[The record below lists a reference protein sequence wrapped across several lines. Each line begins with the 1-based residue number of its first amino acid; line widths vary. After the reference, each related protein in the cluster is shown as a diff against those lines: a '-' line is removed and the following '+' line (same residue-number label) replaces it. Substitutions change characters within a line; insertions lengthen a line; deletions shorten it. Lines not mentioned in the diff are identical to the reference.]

1 MSKLNIYD
9 LCSVLVAKNGLDDKE
24 SHRFIKAMF
33 DIIQE
38 GLDEDK
44 IVKVKGLGTFKII
57 EVDDRE
63 SINVNTGERVLIE
76 GHSKLTFTPDSV
88 MKEIVNKPFS
98 QFETV
103 ILNEGV
109 DFPEPAIS
117 EESAISEERADNTSE
132 LSDASEL
139 SENPGSSDDSLIDNS
154 GSSDDSLIDNSGS
167 SDNLPSDAPIVEFS
181 DDAPNNINEES
192 APSDESPVESSHS
205 DESPVESPQDAS
217 SIEESPQD
225 DDSSESPSP
234 IEEDDSEEDDSE
246 EDDSEEDDSG
256 NSPLRWI
263 LASVVILLL
272 ILGAAYGGYLY
283 GRYEISEEMAYKQ
296 MKADLKTAEMTAKKA
311 EAAMAKD
318 SASQQVDA
326 TKIGAM
332 SIDKESDEADKEKS
346 ADEVKKD
353 EAKDE
358 VYKKEQAP
366 KAETVKQQPAKET
379 TDKYEAKDARVR
391 TGAYRIIGEDRTIK
405 AKAGQTVED
414 IATRALGPGMSCYVE
429 VFNSIDGK
437 TALKEGQI
445 IKIPKLEL
453 KKRR

>member
-9 LCSVLVAKNGLDDKE
+9 LCSVLTSKNGLDDKE
-24 SHRFIKAMF
+24 SHRFIKAIF
-33 DIIQE
+33 DVIQE

-109 DFPEPAIS
+109 DFPEPVVEEPAVEDIIADEPAEDKEIIVEPQIDNKVAEQSVEEEPVAEKTVAEEPVAEEPVAEEPVAEDSVVEFTDDNDNVQSGEENSVEESVFETSNQEDES
-117 EESAISEERADNTSE
+117 EETLDVDMTEEE
-132 LSDASEL
+132 
-139 SENPGSSDDSLIDNS
+139 
-154 GSSDDSLIDNSGS
+154 
-167 SDNLPSDAPIVEFS
+167 PS
-181 DDAPNNINEES
+181 NNK
-192 APSDESPVESSHS
+192 
-205 DESPVESPQDAS
+205 
-217 SIEESPQD
+217 SI
-225 DDSSESPSP
+225 
-234 IEEDDSEEDDSE
+234 
-246 EDDSEEDDSG
+246 
-256 NSPLRWI
+256 LRWI
-263 LASVVILLL
+263 LSGVAVLLL

-283 GRYEISEEMAYKQ
+283 GRYELSEEIAYKQ
-296 MKADLKTAEMTAKKA
+296 MKADLKTAEITAKKA
-311 EAAMAKD
+311 QVAMKKD
-318 SASQQVDA
+318 SVAQEVDA

-332 SIDKESDEADKEKS
+332 SIDSEDESAN
-346 ADEVKKD
+346 D
-353 EAKDE
+353 EAKT
-358 VYKKEQAP
+358 
-366 KAETVKQQPAKET
+366 ETAKT
-379 TDKYEAKDARVR
+379 NSDKYEDMDIRVR
-391 TGAYRIIGEDRTIK
+391 TGAYRIIGEDRIVK

-414 IATRALGPGMSCYVE
+414 IATKLLGPGMSCYVE
-429 VFNSIDGK
+429 VDNGLDGK
-437 TALKEGQI
+437 ATLKEGQT

>member
-1 MSKLNIYD
+1 MLMSKLNIYD
-9 LCSVLVAKNGLDDKE
+9 LCSVLTSKNGLDDKE

-33 DIIQE
+33 DVIQE

-109 DFPEPAIS
+109 DFPEPVVEEPAVEDIIADEPAEDKEIIVEPQIDNNVAEQS
-117 EESAISEERADNTSE
+117 VEEEPVAEKTVAKEPVAEKTVAEEPVAEEPVAEEPVAEDSVVEFTDDNDNVQSGEENSVEESVFETS
-132 LSDASEL
+132 
-139 SENPGSSDDSLIDNS
+139 NNNS
-154 GSSDDSLIDNSGS
+154 I
-167 SDNLPSDAPIVEFS
+167 
-181 DDAPNNINEES
+181 
-192 APSDESPVESSHS
+192 
-205 DESPVESPQDAS
+205 
-217 SIEESPQD
+217 
-225 DDSSESPSP
+225 
-234 IEEDDSEEDDSE
+234 
-246 EDDSEEDDSG
+246 
-256 NSPLRWI
+256 LRWI
-263 LASVVILLL
+263 LSGVAVLLL

-283 GRYEISEEMAYKQ
+283 GRYELSEEIAYKQ
-296 MKADLKTAEMTAKKA
+296 MKADLKTAEITTKKA
-311 EAAMAKD
+311 QVAIKKD
-318 SASQQVDA
+318 SVAQEVDA

-332 SIDKESDEADKEKS
+332 SIDNKDESAN
-346 ADEVKKD
+346 D
-353 EAKDE
+353 EAKT
-358 VYKKEQAP
+358 
-366 KAETVKQQPAKET
+366 ETAKT
-379 TDKYEAKDARVR
+379 SSDKYEDMDIRVR
-391 TGAYRIIGEDRTIK
+391 TGAYRIIGEGRTVK

-414 IATRALGPGMSCYVE
+414 IATKLLGPGMSCYVE
-429 VFNSIDGK
+429 VYNGLDGK
-437 TALKEGQI
+437 ATLKEGQT

>member
-9 LCSVLVAKNGLDDKE
+9 LCSVLTSKNGLDDKE
-24 SHRFIKAMF
+24 SHRFIKAIF
-33 DIIQE
+33 DVIQE

-109 DFPEPAIS
+109 DFPEPVVEEPAVEDIIADEPAEDKEIIVEPQIDNKVAEQS
-117 EESAISEERADNTSE
+117 VEEEPVAEKTVAEEPVAEEPVAEEPVAEEPVAEEPVAEDSVVEFTDDNDNVQSGEENSVEESVFETS
-132 LSDASEL
+132 
-139 SENPGSSDDSLIDNS
+139 NNNS
-154 GSSDDSLIDNSGS
+154 I
-167 SDNLPSDAPIVEFS
+167 
-181 DDAPNNINEES
+181 
-192 APSDESPVESSHS
+192 
-205 DESPVESPQDAS
+205 
-217 SIEESPQD
+217 
-225 DDSSESPSP
+225 
-234 IEEDDSEEDDSE
+234 
-246 EDDSEEDDSG
+246 
-256 NSPLRWI
+256 LRWI
-263 LASVVILLL
+263 LSGVAVLLL

-283 GRYEISEEMAYKQ
+283 GRYELSEEIAYKQ
-296 MKADLKTAEMTAKKA
+296 MKADLKTAEITTKKA
-311 EAAMAKD
+311 QVAIKKD
-318 SASQQVDA
+318 SVAQEVDA

-332 SIDKESDEADKEKS
+332 SIDNKDESAN
-346 ADEVKKD
+346 D
-353 EAKDE
+353 EAKT
-358 VYKKEQAP
+358 
-366 KAETVKQQPAKET
+366 ETAKT
-379 TDKYEAKDARVR
+379 SSDKYEDMDIRVR
-391 TGAYRIIGEDRTIK
+391 TGAYRIIGEDRTVK

-414 IATRALGPGMSCYVE
+414 IATKLLGPGMSCYVE
-429 VFNSIDGK
+429 VYNGLDGK
-437 TALKEGQI
+437 ATLKEGQT

>member
-109 DFPEPAIS
+109 DFPEPAV
-117 EESAISEERADNTSE
+117 EELADN
-132 LSDASEL
+132 ASEL
-139 SENPGSSDDSLIDNS
+139 SGLSGDAGSSDDSLIDNPALSDDSLIDNS

-225 DDSSESPSP
+225 DDSSESPTP
-234 IEEDDSEEDDSE
+234 IEDDS
-246 EDDSEEDDSG
+246 EDDSG

-332 SIDKESDEADKEKS
+332 SIDKESDEPDKEKS

-358 VYKKEQAP
+358 VSKKEQAP

>member
-9 LCSVLVAKNGLDDKE
+9 LCSVLTSKNGLDDKE
-24 SHRFIKAMF
+24 SHSFIKAIF
-33 DIIQE
+33 DVIQE

-109 DFPEPAIS
+109 DFPEPVV
-117 EESAISEERADNTSE
+117 EEPAVEDIIADE
-132 LSDASEL
+132 PAEDKQIIVE
-139 SENPGSSDDSLIDNS
+139 PQIDNS
-154 GSSDDSLIDNSGS
+154 VVEKSVVKEPVAEEPVAEEAVAEDSVVKEPVADGNDDVNISSPNASVVEFTDDNDNVDSGEENS
-167 SDNLPSDAPIVEFS
+167 VEESVLEVSNQEEKSEDNLDAEKTEEEPS
-181 DDAPNNINEES
+181 NNK
-192 APSDESPVESSHS
+192 
-205 DESPVESPQDAS
+205 
-217 SIEESPQD
+217 SI
-225 DDSSESPSP
+225 
-234 IEEDDSEEDDSE
+234 
-246 EDDSEEDDSG
+246 
-256 NSPLRWI
+256 LRWI
-263 LASVVILLL
+263 LSGVAVLLL

-283 GRYEISEEMAYKQ
+283 GRYELSEEIAYKQ
-296 MKADLKTAEMTAKKA
+296 MKADLKTAEITAKKA
-311 EAAMAKD
+311 QVAMKKD
-318 SASQQVDA
+318 SVAQEVDA

-332 SIDKESDEADKEKS
+332 SIDNKDESAN
-346 ADEVKKD
+346 D
-353 EAKDE
+353 EAKT
-358 VYKKEQAP
+358 
-366 KAETVKQQPAKET
+366 ETAKT
-379 TDKYEAKDARVR
+379 NSDKYEAMDIRVR
-391 TGAYRIIGEDRTIK
+391 TGAYRIIGEDRIVK

-414 IATRALGPGMSCYVE
+414 IATKLLGPGMSCYVE
-429 VFNSIDGK
+429 VYNGLDGK
-437 TALKEGQI
+437 ATLKEGQT

>member
-9 LCSVLVAKNGLDDKE
+9 LCSVLTSKNGLDDKE

-33 DIIQE
+33 DVIQE

-109 DFPEPAIS
+109 DFPEPVVEEPAAEDIIADEPAEGKEIIVEPQIDNNVAEQS
-117 EESAISEERADNTSE
+117 VEEEPVAEKTVAEEPVAEEPVAEEPVAEDSVVEFTDDNDNVQSGEENPVEESVFETS
-132 LSDASEL
+132 
-139 SENPGSSDDSLIDNS
+139 NNNS
-154 GSSDDSLIDNSGS
+154 I
-167 SDNLPSDAPIVEFS
+167 
-181 DDAPNNINEES
+181 
-192 APSDESPVESSHS
+192 
-205 DESPVESPQDAS
+205 
-217 SIEESPQD
+217 
-225 DDSSESPSP
+225 
-234 IEEDDSEEDDSE
+234 
-246 EDDSEEDDSG
+246 
-256 NSPLRWI
+256 LRWI
-263 LASVVILLL
+263 LSGVAVLLL

-283 GRYEISEEMAYKQ
+283 GRYELSEEIAYKQ
-296 MKADLKTAEMTAKKA
+296 MKADLKTAEITTKKA
-311 EAAMAKD
+311 QVAIKKD
-318 SASQQVDA
+318 SVAQEVDA

-332 SIDKESDEADKEKS
+332 SIDNKDESAN
-346 ADEVKKD
+346 D
-353 EAKDE
+353 EAKT
-358 VYKKEQAP
+358 
-366 KAETVKQQPAKET
+366 ETAKT
-379 TDKYEAKDARVR
+379 SSDKYEDMDIRVR
-391 TGAYRIIGEDRTIK
+391 TGAYRIIGEDRTVK

-414 IATRALGPGMSCYVE
+414 MATKLLGPGMSCYVE
-429 VFNSIDGK
+429 VYNGLDGK
-437 TALKEGQI
+437 TTLKEGQT

>member
-9 LCSVLVAKNGLDDKE
+9 LCSVLTSKNGLDDKE
-24 SHRFIKAMF
+24 SHRFIKAIF
-33 DIIQE
+33 DVIQE

-109 DFPEPAIS
+109 DFPEPVVEEPAVEDIIADEPAEDKEIIVEPKIDNNVAEQAVEEEPVADEPVAEEPVAEKTVAEEPVAEEPVAEDS
-117 EESAISEERADNTSE
+117 VVEFTDDNDNVQSGEENSVEESVFETS
-132 LSDASEL
+132 
-139 SENPGSSDDSLIDNS
+139 NNNS
-154 GSSDDSLIDNSGS
+154 I
-167 SDNLPSDAPIVEFS
+167 
-181 DDAPNNINEES
+181 
-192 APSDESPVESSHS
+192 
-205 DESPVESPQDAS
+205 
-217 SIEESPQD
+217 
-225 DDSSESPSP
+225 
-234 IEEDDSEEDDSE
+234 
-246 EDDSEEDDSG
+246 
-256 NSPLRWI
+256 LRWI
-263 LASVVILLL
+263 LSGVAVLLL

-283 GRYEISEEMAYKQ
+283 GRYELSEEIAYKQ
-296 MKADLKTAEMTAKKA
+296 MKADLKTAEITTKKA
-311 EAAMAKD
+311 QVAIKKD
-318 SASQQVDA
+318 SVAQEVDA

-332 SIDKESDEADKEKS
+332 SIENKDESAN
-346 ADEVKKD
+346 D
-353 EAKDE
+353 EAKT
-358 VYKKEQAP
+358 
-366 KAETVKQQPAKET
+366 ETAKT
-379 TDKYEAKDARVR
+379 SSDKYEDMDIRVR
-391 TGAYRIIGEDRTIK
+391 TGAYRIIGEGRTVK

-414 IATRALGPGMSCYVE
+414 IATKLLGPGMSCYVE
-429 VFNSIDGK
+429 VYNGLDGK
-437 TALKEGQI
+437 ATLKEGQT

>member
-1 MSKLNIYD
+1 MLMSKLNIYD
-9 LCSVLVAKNGLDDKE
+9 LCSVLTSKNGLDDKE

-33 DIIQE
+33 DVIQE

-109 DFPEPAIS
+109 DFPEPAVEEPAVEDIIADEPAEDKEIIVEPQIDNKVAEQS
-117 EESAISEERADNTSE
+117 VEEEPVAEKTVAEEPVAEEPVAEEPVAEDSVVEFTDDNDNVQSGEENSVEESVFETS
-132 LSDASEL
+132 
-139 SENPGSSDDSLIDNS
+139 NNNS
-154 GSSDDSLIDNSGS
+154 I
-167 SDNLPSDAPIVEFS
+167 
-181 DDAPNNINEES
+181 
-192 APSDESPVESSHS
+192 
-205 DESPVESPQDAS
+205 
-217 SIEESPQD
+217 
-225 DDSSESPSP
+225 
-234 IEEDDSEEDDSE
+234 
-246 EDDSEEDDSG
+246 
-256 NSPLRWI
+256 LRWI
-263 LASVVILLL
+263 LSGVAVLLL

-283 GRYEISEEMAYKQ
+283 GRYELSEEIAYKQ
-296 MKADLKTAEMTAKKA
+296 MKADLKTAEITTKKA
-311 EAAMAKD
+311 QVAIKKD
-318 SASQQVDA
+318 SVAQEVDA

-332 SIDKESDEADKEKS
+332 SIDNKDESAN
-346 ADEVKKD
+346 D
-353 EAKDE
+353 EAKT
-358 VYKKEQAP
+358 
-366 KAETVKQQPAKET
+366 ETAKT
-379 TDKYEAKDARVR
+379 SSDKYEAMDIRVR
-391 TGAYRIIGEDRTIK
+391 TGAYRIIGEDRTVK

-414 IATRALGPGMSCYVE
+414 IATKLLGPGMSCYVE
-429 VFNSIDGK
+429 VYNGLDGK
-437 TALKEGQI
+437 TTLKEGQT

>member
-1 MSKLNIYD
+1 MLMSKLNIYD
-9 LCSVLVAKNGLDDKE
+9 LCSVLTSKNGLDDKE

-33 DIIQE
+33 DVIQE

-109 DFPEPAIS
+109 DFPEPVVEEPAVEDIIADEPAEGKEIIVEPQIDNKVAEQS
-117 EESAISEERADNTSE
+117 VEEEPVAEKTVAEEPVAEEPVAEDSVVEFTDDNDNVQSGEENSVEESVFETS
-132 LSDASEL
+132 
-139 SENPGSSDDSLIDNS
+139 NNNS
-154 GSSDDSLIDNSGS
+154 I
-167 SDNLPSDAPIVEFS
+167 
-181 DDAPNNINEES
+181 
-192 APSDESPVESSHS
+192 
-205 DESPVESPQDAS
+205 
-217 SIEESPQD
+217 
-225 DDSSESPSP
+225 
-234 IEEDDSEEDDSE
+234 
-246 EDDSEEDDSG
+246 
-256 NSPLRWI
+256 LRWI
-263 LASVVILLL
+263 LSGIAVLLL

-283 GRYEISEEMAYKQ
+283 GRYELSEEIAYKQ
-296 MKADLKTAEMTAKKA
+296 MKADLKTAEITTKKA
-311 EAAMAKD
+311 QVAIKKD
-318 SASQQVDA
+318 SVAQEVDA

-332 SIDKESDEADKEKS
+332 SIDNKDESAN
-346 ADEVKKD
+346 D
-353 EAKDE
+353 EAKT
-358 VYKKEQAP
+358 
-366 KAETVKQQPAKET
+366 ETAKT
-379 TDKYEAKDARVR
+379 SSDKYEDMDIRVR
-391 TGAYRIIGEDRTIK
+391 TGAYRIIGEDRIVK

-414 IATRALGPGMSCYVE
+414 IATKLLGPGMSCYVE
-429 VFNSIDGK
+429 VYNGLDGK
-437 TALKEGQI
+437 ATLKEGQT

>member
-1 MSKLNIYD
+1 MLMSKLNIYD
-9 LCSVLVAKNGLDDKE
+9 LCSVLTSKNGLDDKE

-33 DIIQE
+33 DVIQE

-109 DFPEPAIS
+109 DFPEPVV
-117 EESAISEERADNTSE
+117 EEPAAEDIIADE
-132 LSDASEL
+132 PAEDKQIIVE
-139 SENPGSSDDSLIDNS
+139 PQIDNS
-154 GSSDDSLIDNSGS
+154 VVEKSVVKEPVAEEPVAEEPVAEKNVAEEPVAEKNVAEEPVAGDSV
-167 SDNLPSDAPIVEFS
+167 VEFT
-181 DDAPNNINEES
+181 DDNDNVQSGEENSVEES
-192 APSDESPVESSHS
+192 VFEPSNNN
-205 DESPVESPQDAS
+205 
-217 SIEESPQD
+217 SI
-225 DDSSESPSP
+225 
-234 IEEDDSEEDDSE
+234 
-246 EDDSEEDDSG
+246 
-256 NSPLRWI
+256 LRWI
-263 LASVVILLL
+263 LSGVAVLLL

-283 GRYEISEEMAYKQ
+283 GRYELSEEIAYKQ
-296 MKADLKTAEMTAKKA
+296 MKADLKTAEITTKKA
-311 EAAMAKD
+311 QVAIKKD
-318 SASQQVDA
+318 SVAQEVDA

-332 SIDKESDEADKEKS
+332 SIDNKDESAN
-346 ADEVKKD
+346 D
-353 EAKDE
+353 EAKT
-358 VYKKEQAP
+358 
-366 KAETVKQQPAKET
+366 ETAKT
-379 TDKYEAKDARVR
+379 SSDKYEDMDIRVR
-391 TGAYRIIGEDRTIK
+391 TGAYRIIGEDRTVK

-414 IATRALGPGMSCYVE
+414 IATKLLGPGMSCYVE
-429 VFNSIDGK
+429 VYNGLDGK
-437 TALKEGQI
+437 ATLKEGQT

>member
-1 MSKLNIYD
+1 MLMSKLNIYD
-9 LCSVLVAKNGLDDKE
+9 LCSVLTSKNGLDDKE
-24 SHRFIKAMF
+24 SHRFIKAIF
-33 DIIQE
+33 DVIQE

-109 DFPEPAIS
+109 DFPEPVVEEPAVEDIIADEPAEDKEIIVEPQIDNKVAEQS
-117 EESAISEERADNTSE
+117 VEEEPVAEKTVAEEPVAEEPVSKDSVVEFTDDNDNVQSGEENSVEESVFETS
-132 LSDASEL
+132 
-139 SENPGSSDDSLIDNS
+139 
-154 GSSDDSLIDNSGS
+154 
-167 SDNLPSDAPIVEFS
+167 
-181 DDAPNNINEES
+181 NN
-192 APSDESPVESSHS
+192 
-205 DESPVESPQDAS
+205 S
-217 SIEESPQD
+217 SI
-225 DDSSESPSP
+225 
-234 IEEDDSEEDDSE
+234 
-246 EDDSEEDDSG
+246 
-256 NSPLRWI
+256 LRWI
-263 LASVVILLL
+263 LSGVAVLLL

-283 GRYEISEEMAYKQ
+283 GRYELSEEIAYKQ
-296 MKADLKTAEMTAKKA
+296 MKADLKTAEITTKKA
-311 EAAMAKD
+311 QVAIKKD
-318 SASQQVDA
+318 SVAQEVDA

-332 SIDKESDEADKEKS
+332 SIDNKDESAN
-346 ADEVKKD
+346 D
-353 EAKDE
+353 EAK
-358 VYKKEQAP
+358 
-366 KAETVKQQPAKET
+366 TET
-379 TDKYEAKDARVR
+379 TKTSSDKYDDMDIRVR

-414 IATRALGPGMSCYVE
+414 IATKLLGPGMSCYVE
-429 VFNSIDGK
+429 VYNGLDGK
-437 TALKEGQI
+437 ATLKEGQT

>member
-9 LCSVLVAKNGLDDKE
+9 LCSVLTSKNGLDDKE
-24 SHRFIKAMF
+24 SHRFIKAIF
-33 DIIQE
+33 DVIQE

-109 DFPEPAIS
+109 DFPEPAVEEPAAEDIIADEPAEDKEKIVEPQIDNKVAEQS
-117 EESAISEERADNTSE
+117 VEEEPVAEKTVAEEPVAEEPVAEEPVAEEPVAEEPVAEEPVAEDSVVEFTDDNDNVQSGEENPVEESVFETS
-132 LSDASEL
+132 
-139 SENPGSSDDSLIDNS
+139 NNNS
-154 GSSDDSLIDNSGS
+154 I
-167 SDNLPSDAPIVEFS
+167 
-181 DDAPNNINEES
+181 
-192 APSDESPVESSHS
+192 
-205 DESPVESPQDAS
+205 
-217 SIEESPQD
+217 
-225 DDSSESPSP
+225 
-234 IEEDDSEEDDSE
+234 
-246 EDDSEEDDSG
+246 
-256 NSPLRWI
+256 LRWI
-263 LASVVILLL
+263 LSGVAVLLL

-283 GRYEISEEMAYKQ
+283 GRYELSEEIAYKQ
-296 MKADLKTAEMTAKKA
+296 MKADLKTAEITTKKA
-311 EAAMAKD
+311 QVAIKKD
-318 SASQQVDA
+318 SVAQEVDA

-332 SIDKESDEADKEKS
+332 SIDNKDESAN
-346 ADEVKKD
+346 D
-353 EAKDE
+353 EAKT
-358 VYKKEQAP
+358 
-366 KAETVKQQPAKET
+366 ETAKT
-379 TDKYEAKDARVR
+379 SSDKYEDMDIRVR
-391 TGAYRIIGEDRTIK
+391 TGAYRIIGEDRTVK

-414 IATRALGPGMSCYVE
+414 IATKLLGPGMSCYVE
-429 VFNSIDGK
+429 VYNGLDGK
-437 TALKEGQI
+437 ATLKEGQT

>member
-9 LCSVLVAKNGLDDKE
+9 LCSVLTSKNGLDDKE
-24 SHRFIKAMF
+24 SHRFIKAIF
-33 DIIQE
+33 DVIQE

-109 DFPEPAIS
+109 DFPEPVVEEPAVEDIIADEPAEDKEIIVEPQIDNNEAEQS
-117 EESAISEERADNTSE
+117 VEEEPVAEKTVAEEPVAEEPVAEEPVAEDSVVEFTDDNDNVQSGEENSVEESVFETS
-132 LSDASEL
+132 
-139 SENPGSSDDSLIDNS
+139 NNNS
-154 GSSDDSLIDNSGS
+154 I
-167 SDNLPSDAPIVEFS
+167 
-181 DDAPNNINEES
+181 
-192 APSDESPVESSHS
+192 
-205 DESPVESPQDAS
+205 
-217 SIEESPQD
+217 
-225 DDSSESPSP
+225 
-234 IEEDDSEEDDSE
+234 
-246 EDDSEEDDSG
+246 
-256 NSPLRWI
+256 LRWI
-263 LASVVILLL
+263 LSGIAVLLL

-283 GRYEISEEMAYKQ
+283 GRYELSEEIAYKQ
-296 MKADLKTAEMTAKKA
+296 MKADLKTAEITTKKA
-311 EAAMAKD
+311 QVAIKKD
-318 SASQQVDA
+318 SVAQEVDA

-332 SIDKESDEADKEKS
+332 SIDNEDES
-346 ADEVKKD
+346 VND
-353 EAKDE
+353 EAKTE
-358 VYKKEQAP
+358 ATK
-366 KAETVKQQPAKET
+366 TSS
-379 TDKYEAKDARVR
+379 DKYEAMDIRVR
-391 TGAYRIIGEDRTIK
+391 TGAYRIIGEGRTVK

-414 IATRALGPGMSCYVE
+414 IATKLLGPGMSCYVE
-429 VFNSIDGK
+429 VYNGLEGK
-437 TALKEGQI
+437 ATLKEGQT

>member
-9 LCSVLVAKNGLDDKE
+9 LCSVLTSKNGLDDKE

-33 DIIQE
+33 DVIQE

-109 DFPEPAIS
+109 DFPEPVVEEPAVEDIIADEPAEDKEIIVEPQIDNKVAEQS
-117 EESAISEERADNTSE
+117 VEEEPVAEKTVAEEPVAEEPVAEEPVAEDSVVEFTDDNDNVQSGEENSVEESVFETS
-132 LSDASEL
+132 
-139 SENPGSSDDSLIDNS
+139 NNNS
-154 GSSDDSLIDNSGS
+154 I
-167 SDNLPSDAPIVEFS
+167 
-181 DDAPNNINEES
+181 
-192 APSDESPVESSHS
+192 
-205 DESPVESPQDAS
+205 
-217 SIEESPQD
+217 
-225 DDSSESPSP
+225 
-234 IEEDDSEEDDSE
+234 
-246 EDDSEEDDSG
+246 
-256 NSPLRWI
+256 LRWI
-263 LASVVILLL
+263 LSGVAVLLL

-283 GRYEISEEMAYKQ
+283 GRYELSEEIAYKQ
-296 MKADLKTAEMTAKKA
+296 MKADLKTAEITTKKA
-311 EAAMAKD
+311 QVAIKKD
-318 SASQQVDA
+318 SVAQEVDA

-332 SIDKESDEADKEKS
+332 SIDNKDESAN
-346 ADEVKKD
+346 D
-353 EAKDE
+353 EAKT
-358 VYKKEQAP
+358 
-366 KAETVKQQPAKET
+366 ETAKT
-379 TDKYEAKDARVR
+379 SSDKYEDMDIRVR
-391 TGAYRIIGEDRTIK
+391 TGAYRIIGEGRTVK

-414 IATRALGPGMSCYVE
+414 IATKLLGPGMSCYVE
-429 VFNSIDGK
+429 VYNGLDGK
-437 TALKEGQI
+437 TTLKEGQT